1 MKIIESVEKMQ
12 FISNKLRK
20 QGHIIGLVP
29 TMGFLH
35 EGHLSLMHKAKK
47 DTERLI
53 ISIFVNP
60 TQFIAGEDYGQYPR
74 DIESDI
80 KKSKEVGV
88 DIIFHPDVDEMYSE
102 KFYTYVNVEKITE
115 RLCGRSRPGHFR
127 GVATVVAKLF
137 NICKPHKAYFGEK
150 DFQQLLVIKKMV
162 KDLNMDVDVIG
173 LPILRESDGLAMS
186 SRNSYLSKEE
196 RLSALSLNRAL
207 KSAEDMI
214 KKGEFNAKI
223 IMDEMERIIKSE
235 KRTVIDY
242 IDICNPETLEPFNVI
257 EDKALIAVAVKIG
270 KARLID
276 NRVVYV

>member
-1 MKIIESVEKMQ
+1 MKIIESVEEMK

-35 EGHLSLMHKAKK
+35 EGHLSLMRKAKK
-47 DTERLI
+47 DTDRLI

-60 TQFIAGEDYGQYPR
+60 TQFVAGEDHGQYPK
-74 DIESDI
+74 DTESDI
-80 KKSKEVGV
+80 KKSNKEGV
-88 DIIFHPDVDEMYSE
+88 DIVFHPKVDEMYSDE
-102 KFYTYVNVEKITE
+102 FYTYVDVEKITE

-127 GVATVVAKLF
+127 GVTTVVAKLF

-162 KDLNMDVDVIG
+162 KDLNIDVEIIG
-173 LPILRESDGLAMS
+173 LPIIRESDGLAMS

-207 KSAEDMI
+207 KRAEDMI
-214 KKGEFNAKI
+214 KNGELHSKI
-223 IMDEMERIIKSE
+223 IIDEMERMVKSE
-235 KRTVIDY
+235 KGTVIDY
-242 IDICNPETLEPFNVI
+242 IDICDPETLETFSVI
-257 EDKALIAVAVKIG
+257 EDEALMAVAVKVG

-276 NRVVYV
+276 NCVVYI